1 MSSTFF
7 EDELGSSS
15 ALAPTVSSAD
25 PLFDVFWVVAV
36 NVGAA
41 FFVAIRPDL
50 RGSVAG
56 ASTSETFFKGMV
68 GVVERDLRRV

>member
-7 EDELGSSS
+7 GDELGPSS

-25 PLFDVFWVVAV
+25 PFFDVVTVTA
-36 NVGAA
+36 GAA
-41 FFVAIRPDL
+41 CFVAIRPDL

-68 GVVERDLRRV
+68 DVAERDPRRA